1 MEANNSK
8 GESVRSIEKL
18 LLEPWQSVFR
28 VVYGFFVALV
38 IARWRGPDISMWEW
52 ILLILGALILLRLVP
67 MIARKALPFSKAVKA
82 AWFEQRQLA
91 KRYDSFQWAKL
102 LWIGIGIGA
111 YAVFAGRLRAQEG
124 TLALVCILA
133 GGLGTVMWRRAQVG
147 VRRMVAAANA

>member
-28 VVYGFFVALV
+28 VVYGFFVARV

-52 ILLILGALILLRLVP
+52 IVFILGALILLRLVP

-82 AWFEQRQLA
+82 AWFDQRQLA

-133 GGLGTVMWRRAQVG
+133 GGLGTVIWRRAQVG